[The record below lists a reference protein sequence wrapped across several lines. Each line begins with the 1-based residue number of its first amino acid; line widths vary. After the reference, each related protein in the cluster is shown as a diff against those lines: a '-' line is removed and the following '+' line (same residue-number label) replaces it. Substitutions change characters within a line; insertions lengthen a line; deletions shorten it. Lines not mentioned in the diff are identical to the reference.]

1 MTPLW
6 THSEATQACHGA
18 STGEWAANGVS
29 IDSRAIARDDLFVAI
44 KGPNA
49 DGHNYVQ
56 SALNAGAVAAMVSE
70 IRPEWPSDI
79 PHVLVDDTDKG
90 LNALGHGA
98 RNRIA
103 KTARVLGVTG
113 SIGKTG
119 TKEALRHVLSQQALT
134 TATQG
139 NLNNHWGLPLSL
151 ARMPADT
158 VYGILELGM
167 NHAGEISA
175 LSKILRPHIAI
186 ITTIEPVH
194 TEFFNSVEN
203 IADAK
208 AEIFDGMASDGIA
221 ILNRDNPYFNRLQ
234 SRAIEKK
241 LNRVISFGDHADA
254 EARVINCTL
263 AASFSDIHADI
274 CGESLTYR
282 LGAPGKHWV
291 LNSLA
296 VLAGVKVAGGDVA
309 EAALALADINAL
321 KGRGEQR
328 LITYNGGTF
337 TLIDE
342 SYNASPASMRAA
354 FQVLKNATPTQNG
367 RRIAVLGDMLEL
379 GSESDAIHAAL
390 AKDVSSAGIDIA
402 IIAGKHMAALYTALP
417 KSVAAEH
424 GATSDTI
431 LPVVIN
437 TVRPGDV
444 VTVKGSLGSRMAPIT
459 AALAALDETK
469 GTADAV

>member
-1 MTPLW
+1 MIPLW
-6 THSEATQACHGA
+6 NHSEAAQACNGA
-18 STGEWAANGVS
+18 AKGNWIAHGVS
-29 IDSRAIARDDLFVAI
+29 IDSRAISQDDLFVAI

-49 DGHNYVQ
+49 DGHDYVK
-56 SALNAGAVAAMVSE
+56 SALNAGAAAAMVSE
-70 IRPEWPSDI
+70 IRSEWPTNI
-79 PHVLVDDTDKG
+79 PHILVNDTDKG
-90 LNALGHGA
+90 LNALAHCA
-98 RNRIA
+98 RDRITQRA
-103 KTARVLGVTG
+103 SILGVTG
-113 SIGKTG
+113 SVGKTG
-119 TKEALRHVLSQQALT
+119 TKEALRHVLSQQGST
-134 TATQG
+134 IATQG
-139 NLNNHWGLPLSL
+139 NLNNQWGLPLSL

-167 NHAGEISA
+167 NHAGEIRA

-194 TEFFNSVEN
+194 TEFFDSIED

-221 ILNRDNPYFNRLQ
+221 ILNRENPYFDRLQ

-241 LNRVISFGDHADA
+241 LNSIISFGDHADA
-254 EARVINCTL
+254 EARVIDCKL
-263 AASFSDIHADI
+263 GASFSDIQADI
-274 CGESLTYR
+274 CGESITYR
-282 LGAPGKHWV
+282 LGVPGKHWV

-296 VLAGVKVAGGDVA
+296 VLAGVKVAGGEVA
-309 EAALALADINAL
+309 EAAFALADINAL

-328 LITYNGGTF
+328 LITYDGGTF

-342 SYNASPASMRAA
+342 SYNASPVSMRAA
-354 FQVLKNATPTQNG
+354 FQVLKNTTPAQNG

-379 GSESDAIHAAL
+379 GTEADAIHAAL
-390 AKDVSSAGIDIA
+390 AKDISSAGIDIA
-402 IIAGKHMAALYTALP
+402 ILAGNHMAALYTALP

-424 GATSDTI
+424 DITSDNI

-459 AALAALDETK
+459 AALAALDETR
-469 GTADAV
+469 GAANAV